1 MRIVS
6 EMRNVDVPYDAYTIT
21 IQDEHIVALKGVTDY
36 GFKLAYAET
45 HDQARRALNAIQ
57 DAYLSGA
64 KIVYMDF
71 VMEGV
76 RDE

>member
-6 EMRNVDVPYDAYTIT
+6 ENRKIDVPYDAYTIT
-21 IQDEHIVALKGVTDY
+21 IQDEHIVALKGVMDF
-36 GFKLAYAET
+36 GFKLAHPET
-45 HDQARRALNAIQ
+45 ITQAKKTLNAIQ

-64 KIVYMDF
+64 KIVYMDYI
-71 VMEGV
+71 MEEV

>member
-6 EMRNVDVPYDAYTIT
+6 EDRKIDVPYDAYTIT

-36 GFKLAYAET
+36 GFKLAHPDT
-45 HDQARRALNAIQ
+45 HRQATRALSAIQ
-57 DAYLSGA
+57 DEYLSEA
-64 KIVYMDF
+64 KIVYMDYI
-71 VMEGV
+71 MENE

>member
-6 EMRNVDVPYDAYTIT
+6 EDRKIDVPYDAYTIT

-36 GFKLAYAET
+36 GFKLAHPET
-45 HDQARRALNAIQ
+45 HRQATRALSAIQ

-64 KIVYMDF
+64 KIVYMDYI
-71 VMEGV
+71 MEEV

>member
-6 EMRNVDVPYDAYTIT
+6 EDRKIDVPYDAYTIT

-36 GFKLAYAET
+36 GFKLAHPDT
-45 HDQARRALNAIQ
+45 HRQATRALSAIQ
-57 DAYLSGA
+57 DAYLSEA
-64 KIVYMDF
+64 KIVYMDYI
-71 VMEGV
+71 MENE

>member
-36 GFKLAYAET
+36 GFKLAHPET
-45 HDQARRALNAIQ
+45 HRQATRALSAIQ

-64 KIVYMDF
+64 KIVYMDCI
-71 VMEGV
+71 MEEV